1 MNDRTYIRDGRAPIP
16 DKDLTSKI
24 MSSIKGRNT
33 KPELMVRK
41 ELWNKGI
48 RGYRLHWKK
57 VPGTPDISFPGK
69 KIAIFIHGCFWH
81 RCRTCNPT
89 NPKSHNEFW
98 KNKFQKNIERDRR
111 KIELLTADNWRTLVI
126 WECEIKNNLIK
137 CTNEVRKLITT

>member
-1 MNDRTYIRDGRAPIP
+1 MNDGTYIRDGRAPIP
-16 DKDLTSKI
+16 EKDSTSKI

-41 ELWNKGI
+41 ELWKKGI

-81 RCRTCNPT
+81 RCPTCNPT

-98 KNKFQKNIERDRR
+98 KNKFQKNIDRDRS

-126 WECEIKNNLIK
+126 WECEIKNNLTK
-137 CTNEVRKLITT
+137 CTNEIRKLITT